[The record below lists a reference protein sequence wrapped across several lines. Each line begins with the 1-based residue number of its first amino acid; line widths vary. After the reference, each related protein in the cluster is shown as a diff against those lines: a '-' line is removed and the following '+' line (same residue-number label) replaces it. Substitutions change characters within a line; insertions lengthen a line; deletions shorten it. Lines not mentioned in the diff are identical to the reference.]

1 MAETSISW
9 TTFTANPWEG
19 CTEVSPGCDNCYAKA
34 QNKWLRGGKHWSKQ
48 GPRLAIANWRKTI
61 LKAKRVAIET
71 GHRVPVFVASIA
83 DIFEK
88 EMPLENMEGKTTDDI
103 RQEFFEVAERTKEC
117 TFLLL
122 TKRAVNI
129 NKMIPAHWMNG
140 GMPDNVWF
148 GASVCTQEE
157 ADKHIPHLL
166 AALGIGN
173 KFLSMEPLLG
183 PIQIGNWLGIPD
195 IHHHEMCKERRTD
208 LQIDY
213 LKGDGDRRTRTNLE
227 NLQKAW
233 IEKWGH
239 EIEPVQK
246 EEGGKDYPNRIFA
259 SKADGEWQ
267 KDKSFSPQIGLV
279 PLPRQH
285 SRRIDHQS
293 QEWYQDGQQDR
304 ESGNNDY
311 IGTGDPRNTYP
322 EKKSAYVESGWGKE
336 PFGKTEGL
344 GYSIDNENEGERII
358 IETNRN
364 CIWNSIPD
372 SIKNSQGGASQI
384 SYVIV
389 GGEATH
395 KSKCRPMQPEWVNQ
409 IRTQCESNDVPFFF
423 KQWGNYVPTGAKT
436 IGGDEVMRHVK
447 NPRNEE
453 LPYGSGIIVQRVP
466 TKITAPLK

>member
-88 EMPLENMEGKTTDDI
+88 SMPLENMEGKTTDDI

-129 NKMIPAHWMNG
+129 NKMIPAHWRNG
-140 GMPDNVWF
+140 GMPDNIWF
-148 GASVCTQEE
+148 GASVCTQDE

-166 AALGIGN
+166 AAPGIGN

-183 PIQIGNWLGIPD
+183 
-195 IHHHEMCKERRTD
+195 
-208 LQIDY
+208 
-213 LKGDGDRRTRTNLE
+213 
-227 NLQKAW
+227 
-233 IEKWGH
+233 
-239 EIEPVQK
+239 
-246 EEGGKDYPNRIFA
+246 
-259 SKADGEWQ
+259 
-267 KDKSFSPQIGLV
+267 
-279 PLPRQH
+279 
-285 SRRIDHQS
+285 RIDITNQ
-293 QEWYQDGQQDR
+293 GIK
-304 ESGNNDY
+304 N
-311 IGTGDPRNTYP
+311 
-322 EKKSAYVESGWGKE
+322 
-336 PFGKTEGL
+336 
-344 GYSIDNENEGERII
+344 GYSVPTRIVNGNPC
-358 IETNRN
+358 EYTDPGPNFVGVD
-364 CIWNSIPD
+364 W
-372 SIKNSQGGASQI
+372 
-384 SYVIV
+384 VIV

-409 IRTQCESNDVPFFF
+409 IRSQCESNDVPFFF
-423 KQWGNYVPTGAKT
+423 KQWGNFVPTGAKT
-436 IGGDEVMRHVK
+436 IGGDEVMQHVK
-447 NPRNEE
+447 NPRCEE